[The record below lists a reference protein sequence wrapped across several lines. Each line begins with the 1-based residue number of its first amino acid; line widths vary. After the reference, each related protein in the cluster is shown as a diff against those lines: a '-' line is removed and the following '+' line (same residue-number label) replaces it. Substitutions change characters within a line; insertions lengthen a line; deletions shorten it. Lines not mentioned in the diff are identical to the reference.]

1 MFFAPRPSS
10 LILLFVPAVV
20 TVGTAASGLWGC
32 TRPSPPDRFTPRAVH
47 HSFADSSAV
56 VRHVALDLTVDF
68 SAGVLHGTATH
79 SLSPAPGARRVVLDT
94 RDLEIEAVTLGPGGI
109 APAYRLGD
117 EVALLGRPLM
127 IELPPDADEVT
138 VRYRTR
144 PGAAALQFLDAAQT
158 VGRTAPLLFT
168 QSQPILARTWI
179 PCQDNPSVRMTYE
192 AIIRVPPG
200 MLALMSA
207 SNPAGVNPDGVYTFT
222 MEQPIPAYLFAL
234 AAGDLAFRTTGPCS
248 GVYAEPSFVDTC
260 AWEFADTERMI
271 AAAEKLY
278 GAYRWGRYD
287 LLVLPPSFP
296 YGGME
301 NPRLTFASP
310 TVVAGDRS
318 LVALVA
324 HELAHSWSGNLVTN
338 ATWDDFW
345 LNEGFTLYFE
355 RRILE
360 EVYGREFSETEA
372 VIGRKELERELMLLG
387 PDSPDTRLKVDTEGR
402 DPDEGSG
409 VIPYEKGYL
418 FLRLIEETVGRA
430 RWDGYLR
437 SYFDRHAFQSMTTER
452 FLADLRAGLVR
463 GERWIEDSLRIDAWV
478 YGAGIPSNAP
488 VARSRSL
495 DEPETLAASYALGES
510 TVRPAAVRWTTQQR
524 VHFLRKLPPAMPAAL
539 MRRLDAEFRFSE
551 SRNADVGFEWFL
563 HVIASR
569 YEPAYAALESYLS
582 RIGRRKFVKPLYEA
596 LAETPDGL
604 VRARD
609 LFSRARSG
617 YHPVT
622 AESIEASLHRA
633 AAGR

>member
-1 MFFAPRPSS
+1 MLFFPIVAA
-10 LILLFVPAVV
+10 L
-20 TVGTAASGLWGC
+20 GTAASGLWGC
-32 TRPSPPDRFTPRAVH
+32 ARPSPSDSFTPRAVH

-79 SLSPAPGARRVVLDT
+79 TLSLASGARRVVLDT

-109 APAYRLGD
+109 AAAYRLGD
-117 EVALLGRPLM
+117 EVALLGRPLV
-127 IELPPDADEVT
+127 IELPPGADEVT

-158 VGRTAPLLFT
+158 AGRTAPLLFT

-192 AIIRVPPG
+192 ATVRVPPG

-207 SNPAGVNPDGVYTFT
+207 SNPAGVNADGVYTFT
-222 MEQPIPAYLFAL
+222 MEQPIPAYLIAL
-234 AAGDLAFRTTGPCS
+234 AAGDLAFRTTGPRS

-372 VIGRKELERELMLLG
+372 VIGQKELERELKLLG

-437 SYFDRHAFQSMTTER
+437 SYFDRHAFRSMTTGA
-452 FLADLRAGLVR
+452 FLADLRRELIAG
-463 GERWIEDSLRIDAWV
+463 DSTVEKTIGIDAWV
-478 YGAGIPSNAP
+478 YGTGIPANAP
-488 VARSRSL
+488 VPRSASLEEPAR
-495 DEPETLAASYALGES
+495 LAVAYAGGEG
-510 TVRPAAVRWTTQQR
+510 TMRPGKPRWTTQQW
-524 VHFLRKLPPAMPAAL
+524 VQFLRKLPPSMPARL
-539 MRRLDAEFRFSE
+539 MGRLDAEFGFSATG
-551 SRNADVGFEWFL
+551 NADIGFEWFL
-563 HVIASR
+563 HVIQSR
-569 YEPAYAALESYLS
+569 YEPSYPALEAYLTH
-582 RIGRRKFVKPLYEA
+582 IGRRKFVKPLYEE
-596 LAETPDGL
+596 LAKTPEGL
-604 VRARD
+604 TRARRI
-609 LFSRARSG
+609 FAAAGPG
-617 YHPVT
+617 YHPIT
-622 AESIEASLHRA
+622 RESVEAVLNA
-633 AAGR
+633 PAKQP

>member
-1 MFFAPRPSS
+1 MFFAWRPIGLPL
-10 LILLFVPAVV
+10 LIFPTLVAL
-20 TVGTAASGLWGC
+20 GTAASGLWGC
-32 TRPSPPDRFTPRAVH
+32 ARPSASDSFTPRAVH

-68 SAGVLHGTATH
+68 AAGILRGTATQTVA
-79 SLSPAPGARRVVLDT
+79 LAPGARRVVLDT
-94 RDLEIEAVTLGPGGI
+94 RDLEIEAVTLGPGAI
-109 APAYRLGD
+109 AAAYRLGE
-117 EVALLGRPLM
+117 EVASLGRPLV
-127 IELPPDADEVT
+127 IELPPDAHQVT

-144 PGAAALQFLDAAQT
+144 PGAAALQFLDAVQT

-179 PCQDNPSVRMTYE
+179 PCQDNPAVRMTY
-192 AIIRVPPG
+192 AATVRVPPG

-207 SNPAGVNPDGVYTFT
+207 SNPTGVTADGVYTFT

-234 AAGDLAFRTTGPCS
+234 AAGDLAFRSTGPRS

-278 GAYRWGRYD
+278 GPYRWGRYD

-372 VIGRKELERELMLLG
+372 VIGQKELERELTLLG
-387 PDSPDTRLKVDTEGR
+387 PESPDTRLKVNTEGR
-402 DPDEGSG
+402 DPDEASG

-437 SYFDRHAFQSMTTER
+437 SYFDRHAFRSMTTEQ
-452 FLADLRAGLVR
+452 FLADLRQAFPPGDVGLDQKI
-463 GERWIEDSLRIDAWV
+463 GIDAWV
-478 YGAGIPSNAP
+478 YQPGIPANAP
-488 VARSRSL
+488 VPRSSSL
-495 DEPETLAASYALGES
+495 DQPAEFAAAIARGEP
-510 TVRPAAVRWTTQQR
+510 PAKGVTPRWTTQQW
-524 VHFLRKLPPAMPAAL
+524 VHFLRKLPPAMPAPL
-539 MRRLDAEFRFSE
+539 MRRLDEKYGFSAT
-551 SRNADVGFEWFL
+551 RNADIGFEWYL
-563 HVIASR
+563 HVIRNR
-569 YEPAYAALESYLS
+569 YEPAYGALDSYLT
-582 RIGRRKFVKPLYEA
+582 RIGRRKFVYPLYQE
-596 LAETPDGL
+596 LAKTPEGL
-604 VRARD
+604 TRARQVFD
-609 LFSRARSG
+609 LAREG

-622 AESIEASLHRA
+622 RESVQALLQSSD
-633 AAGR
+633 